1 MERPEVILIADDEDA
16 GRKAIESAITGQ
28 GYEFLRARDGREAL
42 ALSAEREPDLA
53 LIDVMMPELDGIEV
67 CRRLRADHRLRELP
81 LLLITALDDRQVK
94 LDGLEAGADDF
105 LGKPI
110 DRAEIRTRVRSILR
124 LNRFRKIRDCNARM
138 ARAYD
143 ETLEGWASLLDLR
156 DRETQGHSRRVTD
169 LTVALAAES
178 GISGE
183 QLDHVRRGALLHDIG
198 KMAIPDT
205 ILQKPGPLTPE
216 EREVMQQHPR
226 LAFEMLSG
234 IDFLVPALEI
244 PRWHHERFDGRGYPD
259 RLAGMAIPLP
269 ARLFAVVD
277 VWDALSND
285 RVYRKAWPRD
295 RVRAHLAAES
305 GRHFDPEA
313 VDRFLRLEADGLVE
327 RLGRQAGGWGS
338 GLLAPGEAGCPPMT
352 LTIRE
357 ALRAEPM
364 GLEGEP
370 RPAIRAARCHAAAA
384 AMLDSAG
391 AR

>member
-1 MERPEVILIADDEDA
+1 MNLELEGHRVIEAHNGIDA
-16 GRKAIESAITGQ
+16 LEQIRTK
-28 GYEFLRARDGREAL
+28 L
-42 ALSAEREPDLA
+42 PDMVL
-53 LIDVMMPELDGIEV
+53 LDVMMPELDGIEV
-67 CRRLRADHRLRELP
+67 CRRFRADHRLRDLP

-94 LDGLEAGADDF
+94 LAGLEAGADDF

-156 DRETQGHSRRVTD
+156 DRETEGHSRRVTD
-169 LTVALAAES
+169 VTVALATES

-216 EREVMQQHPR
+216 ERKVMQQHPR

-234 IDFLVPALEI
+234 IGFLVPALEI
-244 PRWHHERFDGRGYPD
+244 PRWHHERFDGQGYPD
-259 RLAGMAIPLP
+259 RLSGMGIPLS
-269 ARLFAVVD
+269 ARLFAIVD

-285 RVYRKAWPRD
+285 RVYRKAWPKD
-295 RVRAHLAAES
+295 RVRAHLIAES

-313 VDRFLRLEADGLVE
+313 VERFLRLEADGLIDRLE
-327 RLGRQAGGWGS
+327 REAGGWRSGVGS
-338 GLLAPGEAGCPPMT
+338 AVGPSPMT
-352 LTIRE
+352 LAIRE
-357 ALRAEPM
+357 TFRPDLT
-364 GLEGEP
+364 GIEGVS
-370 RPAIRAARCHAAAA
+370 RPDIRAAQCNAAATE
-384 AMLDSAG
+384 MLGSVR